1 MSDDVIIRPC
11 TVAEIEQSASFPALI
26 AAYAQES
33 SIPELGEV
41 SADMDTYR
49 DFEARGAMYAIG
61 AFAPE
66 LVGVATVLIY
76 GLPHYA
82 GRRIAS
88 MESLFVLPSARRN
101 GTGMRLLQ
109 AAKDLARDFG
119 APGLLVSAPV
129 GSRLDKVLQR
139 TADCR
144 ETNHIFLMGL
154 K

>member
-1 MSDDVIIRPC
+1 MANITIRAC
-11 TVAEIEQSASFPALI
+11 SVEEIEQAGALEI
-26 AAYAQES
+26 LLEAYAQES
-33 SIPELGEV
+33 SIPELGEA

-49 DFEARGAMYAIG
+49 DFEARGAMHTIG